1 MKRILLAD
9 DEESL
14 LLAYQK
20 LLHAPG
26 ITIDSI
32 QNVTDAQKMLEKHSY
47 DAAIVDL
54 RLTGTQELDGLEII
68 SGTKKRY
75 PQSKIIALTA
85 YTDNLIKQK
94 VINAGASYLFEKP
107 VSMTL
112 IRELLKNMG
121 IYSENT
127 NLSTNN

>member
-32 QNVTDAQKMLEKHSY
+32 QNVADAQKMLEKNFY
-47 DAAIVDL
+47 DAVIVDL
-54 RLTGTQELDGLEII
+54 RLAGTMEMDGLQII

-85 YTDNLIKQK
+85 YSDNQIKQK

-107 VSMTL
+107 VSAML
-112 IRELLKNMG
+112 IKGLLEKLG
-121 IYSENT
+121 IYSEISGN
-127 NLSTNN
+127 